1 MMSPELEAM
10 YQRERA
16 RQRESERQAA
26 LHRLSDQRSRIQNS
40 LETGPLTFPPL
51 GATLEAIRQS
61 IRLGFQRAIQDL
73 SLSPPD
79 SLPVSTPVSPPVDP
93 DARWRGVIVP
103 PAVVLILGKRG
114 GGKSAL
120 AYRLLELF
128 QYQLTPF
135 VVGAPSRSQRL
146 FPEWIGI
153 CPSLD
158 ELPQD
163 CIALVDEA
171 YLLYHSR
178 QSSAA
183 TSRDMSQQLNLSRQ
197 RNQTL
202 LFVSQEARQV
212 DKNIVSS
219 ASVLVFK
226 DLGMLQPDFDRPEL
240 RKLVIQAKEAM
251 DTYRA
256 DKKHL
261 AYVYSPDADHLGML
275 TNQLPSFWKPSLS
288 RIFST
293 EPTSQASRPGV
304 KTSAQD
310 RAKRAKELR
319 KKGYSYR
326 QIASELGVTKGTV
339 ANYLK
344 GYPYK

>member
-1 MMSPELEAM
+1 MF
-10 YQRERA
+10 
-16 RQRESERQAA
+16 
-26 LHRLSDQRSRIQNS
+26 RLSSALRV
-40 LETGPLTFPPL
+40 L
-51 GATLEAIRQS
+51 GAFLLVTGLVVCVGAAG
-61 IRLGFQRAIQDL
+61 LYWYL
-73 SLSPPD
+73 VPKLPPTD
-79 SLPVSTPVSPPVDP
+79 SLKDVQLQEPLRVYSRHNRLIAEFGEKRRTPLEFEQIPQRMVQAVLAAEDERFYQHPGVDWQGLT
-93 DARWRGVIVP
+93 R
-103 PAVVLILGKRG
+103 AVVHVIRT
-114 GGKSAL
+114 A
-120 AYRLLELF
+120 
-128 QYQLTPF
+128 
-135 VVGAPSRSQRL
+135 
-146 FPEWIGI
+146 
-153 CPSLD
+153 
-158 ELPQD
+158 QD